1 VENQATDRAFR
12 IGQKKN
18 VFVHKFVCLGT
29 LEERIDQM
37 IEQKKALAELVI
49 GTGEAW
55 LTELS
60 NDALKELLSL
70 RQEAVSNGG
79 DKQ

>member
-1 VENQATDRAFR
+1 
-12 IGQKKN
+12 
-18 VFVHKFVCLGT
+18 
-29 LEERIDQM
+29 M
-37 IEQKKALAELVI
+37 IEQKKALAESVI
-49 GTGEAW
+49 GAGEAW

-79 DKQ
+79 R